1 MREHQMKLA
10 ILTRLATGGFHSGE
24 TLGEDLGI
32 SRAAVSK
39 HIKGIQEW
47 GVDIFRVQGKGYQLA
62 QPMELLSE
70 KRLAESVSTR
80 LS

>member
-1 MREHQMKLA
+1 MKEHQMKLA
-10 ILTRLATGGFHSGE
+10 ILARLATGGFHSGE

-47 GVDIFRVQGKGYQLA
+47 GVDIFRVQGKA
-62 QPMELLSE
+62 IN
-70 KRLAESVSTR
+70 
-80 LS
+80 